1 MRILVADDH
10 SIVRTG
16 LKRML
21 EGEFP
26 NVVVGE
32 ATTSRELLHAVKTE
46 EWDVVILDI
55 ALGAESGL
63 SALPR
68 IKAARPNLPVIMLS
82 MYGERQFV
90 MRALADGASAYLT
103 KEQAAD
109 EELFRAI
116 RTVSTGRRYLG
127 EALAEQIADHIA
139 GGKSAKPGSP
149 HDSLSSRELEVF
161 LLLAAAK
168 SVTEIAER
176 LDLSVKTVSTY
187 RSRILEKMVL
197 ESTAEIIQYAIRH
210 GLVA

>member
-1 MRILVADDH
+1 MRILIADDH
-10 SIVRTG
+10 SIVRSG

-26 NVVVGE
+26 DVVVGE
-32 ATTSRELLHAVKTE
+32 TTNCRELLQAVKGA
-46 EWDVVILDI
+46 EWDVLILDI

-63 SALPR
+63 SVLPR
-68 IKAARPNLPVIMLS
+68 IKAARPSMPVIMLS

-116 RTVSTGRRYLG
+116 RTVRTGRRYLG
-127 EALAEQIADHIA
+127 EALAEQLADHLA
-139 GGKSAKPGSP
+139 GGKAAKPGSP
-149 HDSLSSRELEVF
+149 HESLSSRELEVF

-176 LDLSVKTVSTY
+176 LDISVKTVSTY
-187 RSRILEKMVL
+187 RTRILEKMAL
-197 ESTAEIIQYAIRH
+197 ESTAEIIQYAVRN

>member
-1 MRILVADDH
+1 MRILIADDH

-16 LKRML
+16 VKRML

-26 NVVVGE
+26 DVVVGE
-32 ATTSRELLHAVKTE
+32 ATTSRELLQAVTSA
-46 EWDVVILDI
+46 EWDVLILDV
-55 ALGAESGL
+55 ALGSESGL

-68 IKAARPNLPVIMLS
+68 IKEVRPDLPIIMLS

-90 MRALADGASAYLT
+90 MRALAEGASAYLT

-116 RTVSTGRRYLG
+116 RTVRTGRRYLG
-127 EALAEQIADHIA
+127 AALAEQLADHIA
-139 GGKSAKPGSP
+139 GRKGSKPGSP
-149 HDSLSSRELEVF
+149 HESLSSRELEVF

-176 LDLSVKTVSTY
+176 LDISVKTVSTY
-187 RSRILEKMVL
+187 RTRILEKMAL
-197 ESTAEIIQYAIRH
+197 QSTAEIIQYAVRN
-210 GLVA
+210 GLVG